1 MAVGPQDGKVLV
13 PGVREEVRGR
23 GLQGLG
29 MGRGRG
35 RPRTA
40 NFEFSWDA
48 GGQGRPGRRSGL
60 GRQFLRL

>member
-29 MGRGRG
+29 IGRGRG

-40 NFEFSWDA
+40 NFLF
-48 GGQGRPGRRSGL
+48 
-60 GRQFLRL
+60 